1 MNMSK
6 IARQECGVECHAIK
20 AHLQADHG
28 PDSSNPM
35 TLEDYQAK
43 HPGAPLM
50 SDVMKRKVE
59 EKRKAEAKAGS
70 EKPKQA
76 AGPGPIAIAEPAESS
91 AEGEIKSE
99 YVNKAMFEQFG
110 LKKERTLNGA
120 GKPVM
125 VSVSTRTDSPDRI
138 PVYEEYYPDI
148 EALKNVALALEF
160 NEPIMLYGHAGVGK
174 TSIFRYA
181 CRNTNRRL
189 VRVQHTAETQEHK
202 IIGQMQVKKSF
213 DEHGKAYSFTEFQL
227 GDLPLAMKNGWV
239 YLADEIDRAQPEVLS
254 AYQSV
259 LEGQPLHL
267 PEADEENRII
277 IPHPDFRFV
286 ATGNSNGMGDETGI
300 HRAVQRQDAATF
312 ERFSIVMQLNYL
324 DKADEVLMLKEKAQ
338 VSTAHAEKLW
348 KFADKVRSQ
357 FPHEFPLTIGPRVL
371 IKIGRLGR
379 LKGNFTAGV
388 QLAYANRLPEAE
400 RKAALDVAARIL
412 G

>member
-6 IARQECGVECHAIK
+6 IACQECGAECHAIK
-20 AHLQADHG
+20 AHLQEAHG
-28 PDSSNPM
+28 PNSDSPM
-35 TLEDYQAK
+35 TLEEYQAA

-59 EKRKAEAKAGS
+59 ERRKNEGKTETPKAESGKI
-70 EKPKQA
+70 EIP
-76 AGPGPIAIAEPAESS
+76 EPTTPVHHL
-91 AEGEIKSE
+91 EIKSE
-99 YVNKAMFEQFG
+99 YVSKPMFEQFG

-125 VSVSTRTDSPDRI
+125 VSVSKRTDSPDRI
-138 PVYEEYYPDI
+138 PVHEEYYPDMD
-148 EALKNVALALEF
+148 ALKNVMLALEF
-160 NEPIMLYGHAGVGK
+160 NEPIMMYGHAGVGK

-181 CRNTNRRL
+181 CRNTNRRM

-202 IIGQMQVKKSF
+202 IIGQMQVRKGF
-213 DEHGKAYSFTEFQL
+213 DETGKAYSFTEFAL
-227 GDLPLAMKNGWV
+227 GDLPIAMKNGWV

-267 PEADEENRII
+267 PEAGEEDRII
-277 IPHPDFRFV
+277 TPHPDFRFV
-286 ATGNSNGMGDETGI
+286 ATGNSNGMVDETGI

-324 DKADEVLMLKEKAQ
+324 DKEDEVAMLKEKAQ
-338 VSTAHAEKLW
+338 VSAAHAEKLW

-379 LKGNFTAGV
+379 LKGNFANGV

-400 RKAALDVAARIL
+400 RKAAMDVAARIL